1 MAEYAYKMFNKDLTC
16 TKGRGTFQ
24 YTPGIWT
31 EEPEANCV
39 KNGFHCAKNPLD
51 CLSYYPSWDNSQC
64 WIVEIGGDI
73 DEDSVDSKVSCTR
86 IRLVKRLTLE
96 EFVAEA
102 CRYMINFP
110 LAAVNHHVMRQPA
123 EVGLS
128 CNHFVIVRCGE
139 PMAKGREGDVIGL
152 LMEND
157 RTGQIYAGNVFTVGT
172 PAHKAGTWYNVYG
185 EEVDRDAQEDR
196 AAVGTM

>member
-16 TKGRGTFQ
+16 TLGKGKYQ
-24 YTPGIWT
+24 YKPGEWI
-31 EEPEANCV
+31 EEPEANCRQ
-39 KNGFHCAKNPLD
+39 NGFHCAKNPLD

-86 IRLVKRLTLE
+86 IRLIKRLTLE

-110 LAAVNHHVMRQPA
+110 LAEVNHHVMRQPA

-172 PAHKAGTWYNVYG
+172 SAYKAGTWYNVYG

>member
-24 YTPGIWT
+24 YTPGIWI

-39 KNGFHCAKNPLD
+39 KNGLHCAKNPLD
-51 CLSYYPSWDNSQC
+51 CLSYYSSWDNSQC

-73 DEDSVDSKVSCTR
+73 DEDSIDSKVSCTR
-86 IRLVKRLTLE
+86 MRLVRRLNLE

-123 EVGLS
+123 EVDLS

-172 PAHKAGTWYNVYG
+172 PAHKAGIWYNVYG

>member
-16 TKGRGTFQ
+16 TRGRGTYQ
-24 YTPGIWT
+24 YTPGVWI

-51 CLSYYPSWDNSQC
+51 CLSYYPRWDDSQC

-73 DEDSVDSKVSCTR
+73 DEDRLDSKVSCTR
-86 IRLVKRLTLE
+86 IRLIRQLNLE

-102 CRYMINFP
+102 CRYMIHHP
-110 LAAVNHHVMRQPA
+110 AMETNHHVLRQPA
-123 EVGLS
+123 EVS
-128 CNHFVIVRCGE
+128 SYNHFLIVRCAD
-139 PMAKGREGDVIGL
+139 PAAKGAEGDVIGL
-152 LMEND
+152 LKENE

-172 PAHKAGTWYNVYG
+172 PAHKAGAWYNVYG
-185 EEVDRDAQEDR
+185 EEVDRNAQEDC
-196 AAVGTM
+196 ATVGTM

>member
-1 MAEYAYKMFNKDLTC
+1 MAEFAYKMFNKDLTC
-16 TKGRGTFQ
+16 TLGKGKYQ
-24 YTPGIWT
+24 YKPGEWI
-31 EEPEANCV
+31 EEPEANCRQ
-39 KNGFHCAKNPLD
+39 NGFHCAKNPLD

-86 IRLVKRLTLE
+86 IRLIKRLTLE